1 MPMNPNDTNH
11 GAHPAYQYHPSY
23 KMIVNDYPV
32 IMRAIPTVTFTI
44 GNPDATSSFNVFNIS
59 EKQFKAYKSSSY
71 STNESFYLRS
81 FEANAEL

>member
-1 MPMNPNDTNH
+1 
-11 GAHPAYQYHPSY
+11 
-23 KMIVNDYPV
+23 MIVNDYPV
-32 IMRAIPTVTFTI
+32 VMRAIPTATFTI